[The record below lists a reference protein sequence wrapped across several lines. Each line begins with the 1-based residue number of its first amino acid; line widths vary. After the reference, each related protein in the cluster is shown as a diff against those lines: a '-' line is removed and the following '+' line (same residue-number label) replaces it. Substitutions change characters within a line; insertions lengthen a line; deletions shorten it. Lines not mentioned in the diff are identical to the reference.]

1 MDSDS
6 KELLKDLFGGL
17 AFLVGSGLLVWF
29 IIILLYMGFG
39 PSQEQLAKDRSMQVI
54 QEIDGCKVYRF
65 YDNTYHYITRC
76 GADVTTRKNW
86 NEDCG
91 KACTRHR
98 TEDIT
103 TEGNQ

>member
-1 MDSDS
+1 M
-6 KELLKDLFGGL
+6 KDTFIAIAYAIGVVFIL
-17 AFLVGSGLLVWF
+17 GLLIWF
-29 IIILLYMGFG
+29 FIILLYMGFG
-39 PSQEQLAKDRSMQVI
+39 PSKEETARDHAMQIV

-65 YDNTYHYITRC
+65 YDGNYHYVTRC
-76 GADVTTRKNW
+76 GANVVTRKNW
-86 NEDCG
+86 NENCG

>member
-1 MDSDS
+1 MDSYG
-6 KELLKDLFGGL
+6 KDLVKAI
-17 AFLVGSGLLVWF
+17 AFVVGFGLLVWF

-54 QEIDGCKVYRF
+54 QEMDGCKVYRF
-65 YDNTYHYITRC
+65 YDGNYHYVTRC
-76 GADVTTRKNW
+76 GANVITRKNW
-86 NEDCG
+86 DENCG

>member
-6 KELLKDLFGGL
+6 KELFKSLLGGL
-17 AFLVGSGLLVWF
+17 AFLVGFGLLVWF

-65 YDNTYHYITRC
+65 YDSNYHYITRC
-76 GADVTTRKNW
+76 GTKVTTQRNW

>member
-1 MDSDS
+1 MRLTFAEIVYSVGVV
-6 KELLKDLFGGL
+6 LIMCFLAWAMAYGL
-17 AFLVGSGLLVWF
+17 WL
-29 IIILLYMGFG
+29 GFG
-39 PSQEQLAKDRSMQVI
+39 PSKEEREKSHAMQVI

-65 YDNTYHYITRC
+65 YDGDYHYVTRC
-76 GADVTTRKNW
+76 GANVVTRKNW
-86 NEDCG
+86 DENCG

>member
-65 YDNTYHYITRC
+65 YDSNYHYITRC
-76 GADVTTRKNW
+76 GTKVTTQRNW

>member
-1 MDSDS
+1 MDSYG
-6 KELLKDLFGGL
+6 KDLVKGIAFVVAFG
-17 AFLVGSGLLVWF
+17 FIVWF
-29 IIILLYMGFG
+29 IVILLYMCFG

-65 YDNTYHYITRC
+65 YDSTYRYVTRC
-76 GADVTTRKNW
+76 GDKVTTQKNW
-86 NEDCG
+86 SEDCG
-91 KACTRHR
+91 KACTRRR

>member
-65 YDNTYHYITRC
+65 YDSTYHYITRC
-76 GADVTTRKNW
+76 GTKVTTQRNW

>member
-1 MDSDS
+1 MDSYGKD
-6 KELLKDLFGGL
+6 LLKHLLEGL
-17 AFLVGSGLLVWF
+17 AFVVAFGFIVWF

-65 YDNTYHYITRC
+65 YDSNYHYVTRC
-76 GADVTTRKNW
+76 GDKVTTQKNW
-86 NEDCG
+86 SEGCG

-98 TEDIT
+98 TEDIA

>member
-1 MDSDS
+1 MDSYS
-6 KELLKDLFGGL
+6 KELFKDLVKTI
-17 AFLVGSGLLVWF
+17 AFLVGFGFIVWF
-29 IIILLYMGFG
+29 LVILLYMCFG
-39 PSQEQLAKDRSMQVI
+39 PSQEQLAKERSMQVI
-54 QEIDGCKVYRF
+54 QEMDGCKVYRF
-65 YDNTYHYITRC
+65 YDSTYHYITRC

>member
-1 MDSDS
+1 MDSYS
-6 KELLKDLFGGL
+6 KDLFKSLLWGL
-17 AFLVGSGLLVWF
+17 AFLVGFGLLVWF

-54 QEIDGCKVYRF
+54 QEMDGCKVYRF
-65 YDNTYHYITRC
+65 YDSTYHYITRC
-76 GADVTTRKNW
+76 GADVTTQKNW
-86 NEDCG
+86 DENCG

-103 TEGNQ
+103 TKGNQ

>member
-6 KELLKDLFGGL
+6 KELFKSLLEGL
-17 AFLVGSGLLVWF
+17 AFLVGFGFIVWF
-29 IIILLYMGFG
+29 LVILLYMCFG

-54 QEIDGCKVYRF
+54 QEMDGCKVYRF
-65 YDNTYHYITRC
+65 YDGNYHYVTRC
-76 GADVTTRKNW
+76 GDKVTTQKNW
-86 NEDCG
+86 SEDCG
-91 KACTRHR
+91 KACTRRR

>member
-1 MDSDS
+1 MDSDI
-6 KELLKDLFGGL
+6 KELLKDLLGGL
-17 AFLVGSGLLVWF
+17 AFLVGFGLLVWF

-65 YDNTYHYITRC
+65 YDSNYHYITRC
-76 GADVTTRKNW
+76 GTKVTTQRNW

>member
-1 MDSDS
+1 MRLTFAEIIYSI
-6 KELLKDLFGGL
+6 LVVVVMCFLAWAMAYGL
-17 AFLVGSGLLVWF
+17 WL
-29 IIILLYMGFG
+29 GFG
-39 PSQEQLAKDRSMQVI
+39 PSKEEREKSHAMQVI

-65 YDNTYHYITRC
+65 YDGNYHYVTRC
-76 GADVTTRKNW
+76 GDKVTTQKNW
-86 NEDCG
+86 DESCG